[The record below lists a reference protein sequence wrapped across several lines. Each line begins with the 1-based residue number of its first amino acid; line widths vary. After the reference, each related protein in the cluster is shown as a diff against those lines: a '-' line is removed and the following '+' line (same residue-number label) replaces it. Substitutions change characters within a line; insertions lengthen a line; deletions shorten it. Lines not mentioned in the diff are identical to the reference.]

1 MDPAVFIDVEGGS
14 AAQDGLVSSWKM
26 FKDLLEV
33 FYRLQVAPEQ
43 DFEYHWSTVPCVSET
58 IWARN

>member
-1 MDPAVFIDVEGGS
+1 MDVGGGS
-14 AAQDGLVSSWKM
+14 AAQDRLVSSWKM

-33 FYRLQVAPEQ
+33 FYRLQVAPKR

-58 IWARN
+58 IWAHN

>member
-1 MDPAVFIDVEGGS
+1 MDVGGGS

-33 FYRLQVAPEQ
+33 FYRLQVAPKR
-43 DFEYHWSTVPCVSET
+43 DFEYHWSIVPCVSET
-58 IWARN
+58 IWAHN

>member
-1 MDPAVFIDVEGGS
+1 MDVGGGS

-33 FYRLQVAPEQ
+33 FYRLQVAPKR
-43 DFEYHWSTVPCVSET
+43 DWSTVPCVSET
-58 IWARN
+58 IWAHN